1 MEKKGLFKTV
11 SNNIF
16 IARYLFKYVPFFAVF
31 KIIMQILNAFISVL
45 TYTYS
50 LKYIV
55 DSIQKQKAFE
65 EVLYML
71 ILLAGANLLIR
82 LFDAA
87 LEYVVTPVARERLKQ
102 KLQLELF
109 EKAVTMDLD
118 CYDNPEF
125 YNDFILAASQAEDQ
139 CFEIYNTMMDL
150 LNCIIAIL
158 SLGAIIVSVNY
169 LGIVLALFTAVTTLF
184 NNVRLNHT
192 RNRKYME
199 LKPLERKGEYVK
211 RVFYL
216 SDYAKEMRLYDLKDK
231 MSEIYIESSHKTKE
245 VLRKYGNKLS
255 FFGFVSEY
263 VLNDFVMFTLFML
276 VLLYQ
281 TVQAR
286 TITYGAFAT
295 MFYAATQLKD
305 RLISLSGIFAK
316 FQGNSLYIEY
326 FRKFLSYIPKVVDK
340 PGSKNPQK
348 KASIELR
355 KVEFKYREEQKPSI
369 DTISMK
375 IRTGEKVAIIGYNGS
390 GKTTLIKLILRLY
403 DVTKGEILLG
413 GQDIRTYQLKS
424 YRDLFAAVFQ
434 DYQVYAA
441 SIANNVSMGVYSGS
455 KESEEKIKKALKE
468 SGVMEVVR
476 NYKEGIRTPVTREFE
491 PAGALFSGGEEQK
504 LAISRVFYKDSHYII
519 LDEPSSA
526 LDPIAEYNLNQ
537 TIKTVLQDKT
547 IIFIT
552 HRLSTSRIADKIFMM
567 EEGRIIE
574 EGTHESLMALEGK
587 YAKMFQVQAEKYL

>member
-1 MEKKGLFKTV
+1 MEKKGLQKTI

-16 IARYLFKYVPFFAVF
+16 IAKYLFKYVPFYAVF
-31 KIIMQILNAFISVL
+31 KIVMQILNALIGVL

-50 LKYIV
+50 LKYII
-55 DSIQKQKAFE
+55 DSVQQQKAFE
-65 EVLYML
+65 EVLLML
-71 ILLAGANLLIR
+71 ILLGLANLVIR
-82 LFDAA
+82 LIDAA

-139 CFEIYNTMMDL
+139 CFEIYNTMMEL
-150 LNCIIAIL
+150 LNLFIAIL
-158 SLGAIIVSVNY
+158 SLGAIIISVNY
-169 LGIVLALFTAVTTLF
+169 LGIILALFTAVTTLI
-184 NNVRLNHT
+184 NNVRLNQT
-192 RNRKYME
+192 RNQKYLE
-199 LKPLERKGEYVK
+199 IKPLERKGEYVK

-216 SDYAKEMRLYDLKDK
+216 ADYAKEMRLYDLKDK
-231 MSEIYIESSHKTKE
+231 MSEIYTDSSQETKK
-245 VLRKYGNKLS
+245 VLKKYGNKLS
-255 FFGFVSEY
+255 FYGFVSEY
-263 VLNDFVMFTLFML
+263 VLNDFVMFTVFML

-281 TVQAR
+281 TVILK
-286 TITYGAFAT
+286 TVTYGAFAT

-316 FQGNSLYIEY
+316 FQANSLYIEY
-326 FRKFLSYIPKVVDK
+326 FRRFVSYSPKVVER
-340 PGSKNPQK
+340 PNSKEPLKEGAISLLQ
-348 KASIELR
+348 
-355 KVEFKYREEQKPSI
+355 VEFKYRKEQNSI
-369 DTISMK
+369 IDNISMK
-375 IRTGEKVAIIGYNGS
+375 IAPGEKVAIIGYNGS

-403 DVTKGEILLG
+403 DVTKGEVRLG
-413 GQDIRTYQLKS
+413 ERNIKEYQLKP
-424 YRDLFAAVFQ
+424 YRNLFAAVFQ

-441 SIANNVSMGVYSGS
+441 SIASNVTMDRYSGT
-455 KESEEKIKKALKE
+455 KEEEEKVKQALKE
-468 SGVMEVVR
+468 SGVLEVMGK
-476 NYKEGIRTPVTREFE
+476 YPDGILTPVTKEFDVK
-491 PAGALFSGGEEQK
+491 GALFSGGEEQK
-504 LAISRVFYKDSHYII
+504 LAISRVFYKDCPYII

-537 TIKTVLQDKT
+537 TIKSALQDKT

-574 EGTHESLMALEGK
+574 EGTHESLMELGGK
-587 YAKMFQVQAEKYL
+587 YARMFQVQADKYL